1 MHVNTRYINS
11 TRGTSSV
18 HPLLV
23 EFTSLVF
30 TRMPGESYCRQLRS
44 LWLYL
49 GNAFGVLI
57 NSLLILLEE
66 SWPFWTKHVL
76 RRLAPLRY
84 EGQEK
89 EQGKQQRTFALSKL
103 VKEFGRKPQ
112 KHEEFHEALSA
123 KN

>member
-1 MHVNTRYINS
+1 M
-11 TRGTSSV
+11 
-18 HPLLV
+18 
-23 EFTSLVF
+23 
-30 TRMPGESYCRQLRS
+30 
-44 LWLYL
+44 YL

-57 NSLLILLEE
+57 NSLGLLILLEE

-112 KHEEFHEALSA
+112 NVKNFMKRCLQKLKEE